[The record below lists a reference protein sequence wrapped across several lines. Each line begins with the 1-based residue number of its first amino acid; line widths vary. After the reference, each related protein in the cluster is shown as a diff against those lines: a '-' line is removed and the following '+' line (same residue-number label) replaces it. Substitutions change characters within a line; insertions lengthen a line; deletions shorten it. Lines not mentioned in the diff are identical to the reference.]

1 MATIRKS
8 VESLA
13 TPGILRRRTG
23 AEAEK
28 LERPLEPGVA
38 SVQAIGYGRFAL
50 ATVGACLAL
59 LVATLLMNVL
69 VDPFA
74 IAGTGLLPTAVEADR
89 TVKLDLIR
97 KLERSPDIVIL
108 GSSRARQAEPSF
120 LTQLTGETAFNA
132 AVTGG
137 TAADAWVTAR
147 YVNDRFPR
155 KPHHYIWFVDAG
167 IATKGINPQ
176 LAEDPRG
183 KRYLAGKGVSF
194 TLADVGTY
202 IGPQAS
208 LASWRVLKKCLLH
221 SCKARLRYLPDG
233 AIARPTLRY
242 LPEHAASLQNSI
254 SRLVDAVRAH
264 PPRKPNT
271 NPARYRFFE
280 RTLAFM
286 NAHGIRPVIVL
297 NPIHPKVLAELR
309 KHGFAQRRASL
320 AYLHALHRRYDFVVV
335 DGEDISRWG
344 GSPQQFTNATHIN
357 RRNMRRLLRYVVAH
371 SDGALR

>member
-1 MATIRKS
+1 MATIRHQ

-13 TPGILRRRTG
+13 TPGMLRDRAG
-23 AEAEK
+23 AEAEN

-38 SVQAIGYGRFAL
+38 SVPATGYAKFAL
-50 ATVGACLAL
+50 TTVGACLAL
-59 LVATLLMNVL
+59 LAATFTMNVL
-69 VDPFA
+69 VDPFG

-97 KLERSPDIVIL
+97 KLDRSPDIVIL

-120 LTQLTGETAFNA
+120 LTQVTGETAFNA

-147 YVNDRFPR
+147 YVADRFPH

-176 LAEDPRG
+176 LAADPRG
-183 KRYLAGKGVSF
+183 KRYLAGKGVNF

-208 LASWRVLKKCLLH
+208 LASWRVLRKCFFH
-221 SCKARLRYLPDG
+221 TCKARLRYLPDG
-233 AIARPTLRY
+233 AIAQPTLRY
-242 LPEHAASLQNSI
+242 LPEHAASLQNSV
-254 SRLVDAVRAH
+254 SHLVDAVRAH
-264 PPRKPNT
+264 PPREANT
-271 NPARYRFFE
+271 NPERYRFFE

-286 NAHGIRPVIVL
+286 NAHGVRPVIVL

-309 KHGFAQRRASL
+309 KHAFAQRRASL
-320 AYLHALHRRYDFVVV
+320 AYLQALHRRYDFVVV
-335 DGEDISRWG
+335 DGEDIARWG

-357 RRNMRRLLRYVVAH
+357 RRNMRRLLRYVIAH

>member
-38 SVQAIGYGRFAL
+38 SVQAIGYGKFAL
-50 ATVGACLAL
+50 AAVGACLAL
-59 LVATLLMNVL
+59 LAATLLLNVL

-74 IAGTGLLPTAVEADR
+74 LAGTGLLPTAVEADR

-208 LASWRVLKKCLLH
+208 LASWRVLKQCLLH
-221 SCKARLRYLPDG
+221 TCKARLRYLPDG
-233 AIARPTLRY
+233 AIARPTLKY

-371 SDGALR
+371 SNGTLG